1 LLEKS
6 KESEKK
12 SVYTALSALLR
23 KPELYEKTPAKFW
36 NDPHI
41 SGCMLAT
48 HLDPDTD
55 AASRKPETIDR
66 TVEFILSLLP
76 MNASLLDIGCG
87 WGAMGV
93 AIARANKNA
102 NVTMVDVNRRAL
114 DLCRQNCERNHVTAE
129 VIESD
134 GMAEVMGRKFDAIV
148 TNPPIRA
155 GKQVIYKM
163 FADAAVSLKEGGAL
177 YLVIRKQQGAES
189 CVKYLKTL
197 FNEVEKLD
205 KSAGFWVLKA
215 YEPKN
220 DTEGDTDEV

>member
-1 LLEKS
+1 MNDQY
-6 KESEKK
+6 
-12 SVYTALSALLR
+12 YTADPTSES
-23 KPELYEKTPAKFW
+23 KPVPCAFPYRGDGLNF
-36 NDPHI
+36 
-41 SGCMLAT
+41 M
-48 HLDPDTD
+48 TD
-55 AASRKPETIDR
+55 AGVFSKGELDVGSRLLLDALPA
-66 TVEFILSLLP
+66 LSGDV
-76 MNASLLDIGCG
+76 LDIGCG
-87 WGAMGV
+87 WGAIGV
-93 AIARANKNA
+93 AIAKANKA
-102 NVTMVDVNRRAL
+102 ARVTMVDVNRRAL
-114 DLCRQNCERNHVTAE
+114 SLCRQNCTRNGVTAE

-134 GMAEVMGRKFDAIV
+134 GMAEVLGRKFNAIV

-163 FADAAVSLKEGGAL
+163 FADAAVSLKKGGAL

-220 DTEGDTDEV
+220 NTEGDTDEV

>member
-1 LLEKS
+1 MNDQY
-6 KESEKK
+6 
-12 SVYTALSALLR
+12 YTA
-23 KPELYEKTPAKFW
+23 
-36 NDPHI
+36 DPTSESRPVPCAFPYRGH
-41 SGCMLAT
+41 GLNFM
-48 HLDPDTD
+48 TD
-55 AASRKPETIDR
+55 AGVFSKGELDVGSRLLIDA
-66 TVEFILSLLP
+66 LP
-76 MNASLLDIGCG
+76 AFTGDVLDIGCG

-93 AIARANKNA
+93 AVAKANKNA
-102 NVTMVDVNRRAL
+102 RVTMVDVNRRAL
-114 DLCRQNCERNHVTAE
+114 DLCRKNCERNRVTAE

-134 GMAEVMGRKFDAIV
+134 GMAEVMGRKFDAII

-163 FADAAVSLKEGGAL
+163 FADASASLKADGAL

-215 YEPKN
+215 YDPKEAAN
-220 DTEGDTDEV
+220 DEV